1 MLDELRRRNHW
12 LPLGTFVIGSACAWY
27 ASSRSVVV
35 FICIVLLTLFFTY
48 LELMAQW
55 SFRAPPRRRPPI
67 EDDAWNPM
75 HVNVGSH
82 RLVMYHQ
89 AQSNDAPT
97 VIMGHGWTAGA
108 IRMTHR
114 AESFL
119 ERGWNVVMMDFPNHG
134 GSTNLPKWSAEQT
147 CTLAMQALN
156 FLAEQKPSLFRNKI
170 VYFGHSMG
178 AFVGLR
184 CSKRRDELK
193 FGDNIAAWIF
203 ESPMTGY
210 TDIFEETCH
219 LLLVPP
225 PIRGL
230 LLRKSIRHFNAM
242 NKHVHK
248 LTSLEEADTP
258 AWGLPSEPTLLV
270 QAYPDERLGD
280 LHHQRLTNAM
290 ESAGRSDLLTVH
302 LLGEL
307 DHSGANSNS
316 ARKAVIDRWIDA
328 NFDYS
333 SSD

>member
-1 MLDELRRRNHW
+1 M
-12 LPLGTFVIGSACAWY
+12 PF
-27 ASSRSVVV
+27 
-35 FICIVLLTLFFTY
+35 
-48 LELMAQW
+48 
-55 SFRAPPRRRPPI
+55 APR
-67 EDDAWNPM
+67 
-75 HVNVGSH
+75 
-82 RLVMYHQ
+82 
-89 AQSNDAPT
+89 
-97 VIMGHGWTAGA
+97 
-108 IRMTHR
+108 
-114 AESFL
+114 
-119 ERGWNVVMMDFPNHG
+119 
-134 GSTNLPKWSAEQT
+134 
-147 CTLAMQALN
+147 
-156 FLAEQKPSLFRNKI
+156 
-170 VYFGHSMG
+170 
-178 AFVGLR
+178 
-184 CSKRRDELK
+184 
-193 FGDNIAAWIF
+193 
-203 ESPMTGY
+203 
-210 TDIFEETCH
+210 
-219 LLLVPP
+219 PP